1 MEKNVKLFISGN
13 TESRSEND
21 LNKDNIYVNQRTM
34 TEDNNQKQFSIRKQS
49 SNNLQIFSVC
59 SSTGENHHGVTA
71 SSITMQLLKVL
82 QMKLQDKNVVG
93 KEKQIVTKFIEDLNQ
108 KILLYQRSSD
118 SSNITVTIAIVIV
131 VGDKAFTAHIGDCRV
146 YYYNNKYCDFMQ
158 ITTDHLQA
166 NNLVDLG
173 ILKEEQALI
182 YRSKSHLA
190 KYIGQDNSEEKV
202 LPDFS
207 KTIELQQDDII
218 ILTTDGITD
227 YISNDELKK
236 IIEDQDPNID
246 NKINKIYKK
255 VKNKG
260 QEDDA
265 SIIIFQVEQV
275 IQKNQQINQVNP
287 INEINK
293 INEVNQINEMKEIN
307 KINEVNKITKDNQDS
322 ENEDVEEEEYEIGDK
337 LSKILPII
345 LGALI
350 AIIIIILIITA
361 TKKQKSEDILSP
373 ITKEESKDKI
383 DEENKSNEEHQ
394 KEEKE
399 DNTQENNK
407 EEITE
412 EPKENDKEEI
422 KEKSEEEIKD
432 EDINEIP
439 QEYTVK
445 QGDTLFSICMKF
457 YNSKEPLEKLKSVNN
472 IVDSIDLKIGQVI
485 KLPEVIHDPIN
496 NKDLISVEYTV
507 EKGDTLYSISMKIY
521 KTSNKVK
528 EIMDLNNIQQPEKI
542 IEGMVL
548 QLP

>member
-1 MEKNVKLFISGN
+1 MVKNVKLFISGN

-21 LNKDNIYVNQRTM
+21 LNKDNIYINQKTM
-34 TEDNNQKQFSIRKQS
+34 TEDNNKKQFLIRKQS
-49 SNNLQIFSVC
+49 SNNLQIFAVC

-71 SSITMQLLKVL
+71 SSITMQLLKIL
-82 QMKLQDKNVVG
+82 QMKLQDKNIVG
-93 KEKQIVTKFIEDLNQ
+93 KEKQIVEKFTQDLNQ
-108 KILLYQRSSD
+108 KILLYKKSADCSD
-118 SSNITVTIAIVIV
+118 ITVTIAVVIV
-131 VGDKAFTAHIGDCRV
+131 LGDKAFTAHIGDCRV
-146 YYYNNKYCDFMQ
+146 YYYNSKYCDFMQ

-166 NNLVDLG
+166 NNLVNLG

-182 YRSKSHLA
+182 HRSKSHLE
-190 KYIGQDNSEEKV
+190 KYIGQDNYEEKV

-207 KTIELQQDDII
+207 KTIELQKDDIV

-246 NKINKIYKK
+246 NKINKIFKK
-255 VKNKG
+255 VKNEG

-275 IQKNQQINQVNP
+275 IQKNHQ
-287 INEINK
+287 
-293 INEVNQINEMKEIN
+293 INEVNQINEIN
-307 KINEVNKITKDNQDS
+307 QIKEVNHINQDNQDS
-322 ENEDVEEEEYEIGDK
+322 ENEEGEEYEIGDK

-345 LGALI
+345 LGALV

-361 TKKQKSEDILSP
+361 TKKQKSEDVLSP
-373 ITKEESKDKI
+373 VTKEESKDKI
-383 DEENKSNEEHQ
+383 DENNKKNEEQQ
-394 KEEKE
+394 KEETE
-399 DNTQENNK
+399 DKLQENNK

-412 EPKENDKEEI
+412 EPKEENEEEI
-422 KEKSEEEIKD
+422 KEKAEEEIKD
-432 EDINEIP
+432 EDTNEIP
-439 QEYTVK
+439 QVYTVK

-457 YNSKEPLEKLKSVNN
+457 YNSKEPMEKLKSVNN
-472 IVDSIDLKIGQVI
+472 IVDSMNLEIGQVI
-485 KLPEVIHDPIN
+485 KLPAIIHDPIN
-496 NKDLISVEYTV
+496 NKDLISIEYIV